1 MSRPTNVHRTSE
13 NRTTALPSNAHPD
26 DAGISL
32 VELIVAV
39 ALTAIVSTLVVSV
52 FIGVSRTVTRES
64 LSATSSETAT
74 IAMRELSRIIRAGT
88 PVDNPGSAP
97 LPVFLEAG
105 AHTLTLHAFTDT
117 SAAQPRP
124 TVVRF
129 ALSAGTLTETRR
141 PATASAPP
149 WNFATTPSP
158 ARTVARGMGEPASS
172 TFIYLD
178 AAGHPLEPPTGGV
191 LSADQR
197 ARIAAVTITIT
208 VQAGTVQPGTVQ
220 GDATGVA
227 PSARLE
233 NTVGI
238 PNLGVSR
245 VGRAS

>member
-1 MSRPTNVHRTSE
+1 MTRPTEASTRATSSGA
-13 NRTTALPSNAHPD
+13 RPS

-52 FIGVSRTVTRES
+52 FIGVARTVTRES
-64 LSATSSETAT
+64 LSATNSESAT
-74 IAMRELSRIIRAGT
+74 IAMREISRIIRSGT
-88 PVDNPGSAP
+88 PIESPGTDT

-117 SAAQPRP
+117 TSAAPRP
-124 TVVRF
+124 VIVRF

-141 PATASAPP
+141 HATASAPP

-158 ARTVARGMGEPASS
+158 ARTVARGLGAPASS
-172 TFIYLD
+172 TFSYLD
-178 AAGHPLEPPTGGV
+178 AAGQPIDPPAGGV
-191 LSADQR
+191 LTAAQL
-197 ARIAAVTITIT
+197 ARIAAVTVTIT
-208 VQAGTVQPGTVQ
+208 VSGNTAPDAPVQV
-220 GDATGVA
+220 DDTG
-227 PSARLE
+227 SASSVRLE

-238 PNLGVSR
+238 PNRGVSR